1 MEPVSITAIYNL
13 LTFFVGYYV
22 GSDFYNYYK
31 FREVYHELKND
42 LNEIKND
49 LNEIKST
56 LNYIKNK

>member
-1 MEPVSITAIYNL
+1 MNYLLMEPVSITAIYNL

-31 FREVYHELKND
+31 FRQGYHELKND
-42 LNEIKND
+42 LNET
-49 LNEIKST
+49 KSS

>member
-13 LTFFVGYYV
+13 LTFFVGYYL
-22 GSDFYNYYK
+22 GNDFYNYYK
-31 FREVYHELKND
+31 FREGYH
-42 LNEIKND
+42 EIKND